1 MLLQTRG
8 TQLRARVAVQLV
20 TGMGGKDICVHVS
33 CVCLGVGRGLRRGW
47 REGGRGIYP
56 FTPSPIAMWFVSF
69 TVGLVL

>member
-47 REGGRGIYP
+47 REGGESGGLQSMGLLR
-56 FTPSPIAMWFVSF
+56 
-69 TVGLVL
+69 VGHD